1 MAGKSLIG
9 ALRVTLGLDSAE
21 FTKGTAKSRK
31 ELSNLQKG
39 ANALKGALVGMIG
52 FEVINQFRQL
62 GRAALDNVGGLGEQ
76 AAAIGVNTD
85 ALQQYRFIAL
95 QTGVEQ
101 ASLDKGLQQL
111 TRRLG
116 EAAMG
121 AKAPNK
127 ALDQLGVKLKDS
139 EGKVRDTDAVLLDI
153 IGGLEG
159 VDGAAR
165 KAAIAK
171 GLFGKSAQD
180 LMPLLIEG
188 KAKIKEYIL
197 EANRLGVVI
206 DAGTIANADQVA
218 EDLAKQE
225 KVMEMRMNGLFARN
239 AKAVATAEGAWQDF
253 KIGFIQVA
261 AEVIDGVS
269 AMGDDIV
276 RIWDDLSGLASNV
289 SASTSQAWAAYEN
302 WWNRWQSKA
311 NAFVASALAMPG
323 KVIGSVKAMV
333 LGVGQWLG
341 NQLGAVFD
349 GVKKRIDAVGGWFYD
364 LYDKVVGHSY
374 IPDMVDEIGVH
385 MARLDGEMLKPVEK
399 STNKAA
405 EAFRVLQQEVS
416 GILARLFPEMAEF
429 NQYEADKA
437 KLNKYFNDLK
447 KDSKDALAIE
457 GQREAAVEALRR
469 AYLGLHRDL
478 AAVEAGG
485 NATLI
490 ESVNGGKSIEEMND
504 EISDRFAD
512 TMGKLKAQ
520 SDITKVQVVDSFAQM
535 VDGGLRQLDRFM
547 KGIKSGNFLDI
558 VGGLFGAING
568 IAGAVTGGKGWNLGP
583 FSFGSGSA
591 NVPGFANGGSMV
603 LGGFRGI
610 DRNMLSLNGS
620 PIARV
625 SESER
630 LSITPANDRGGGG
643 TKIFDMR
650 GAVVTEDLLR
660 QMNNMAD
667 DRVRVMAPGIARA
680 GASMA
685 IGQLRRSAS
694 RSLG

>member
-21 FTKGTAKSRK
+21 FTKGGAKSRK

-127 ALDQLGVKLKDS
+127 ALDQLGVKLTDAK
-139 EGKVRDTDAVLLDI
+139 GKVRDTDAVLLDI
-153 IGGLEG
+153 IGGLERI
-159 VDGAAR
+159 DGAAK

-180 LMPLLIEG
+180 LMPLLTEG
-188 KAKIKEYIL
+188 KAKIKDYIT
-197 EANRLGVVI
+197 EANKLGVVI
-206 DAGTIANADQVA
+206 DAGTIANADKVA
-218 EDLAKQE
+218 DDLAKQE

-239 AKAVATAEGAWQDF
+239 AKAVATTEGAWQDF

-276 RIWDDLSGLASNV
+276 GIWGDLSELAGNV
-289 SASTSQAWAAYEN
+289 STEVSQAWAVYEN
-302 WWNRWQSKA
+302 WWNRTQARA
-311 NAFVASALAMPG
+311 NAFVATVQAMPG
-323 KVIGSVKAMV
+323 KVIASVKAMV
-333 LGVGQWLG
+333 VGVSNWLG
-341 NQLGAVFD
+341 NQLNAVFD
-349 GVKKRIDAVGGWFYD
+349 GVKKRVDAVGTWFYD

-385 MARLDGEMLKPVEK
+385 MARLDAEMVSPTVKA
-399 STNKAA
+399 TTKAA
-405 EAFRVLQQEVS
+405 EAFRALQQEVA
-416 GILARLFPEMAEF
+416 GILSRLFPEQA
-429 NQYEADKA
+429 
-437 KLNKYFNDLK
+437 LFNDFQKEKAALQK
-447 KDSKDALAIE
+447 YHMAGQLSADAHARAVRALVAEYAAPALLRGQKAVIGGASAGESWIAARADALE
-457 GQREAAVEALRR
+457 GLRDGAAEYRKTMARIGSDTDVLRVKVVE
-469 AYLGLHRDL
+469 
-478 AAVEAGG
+478 
-485 NATLI
+485 
-490 ESVNGGKSIEEMND
+490 
-504 EISDRFAD
+504 
-512 TMGKLKAQ
+512 
-520 SDITKVQVVDSFAQM
+520 SFAEM

-547 KGIKSGNFLDI
+547 KGIKSGNWLDI
-558 VGGLFGAING
+558 VGGLLGAING
-568 IAGAVTGGKGWNLGP
+568 IGGALTGGKGFNLGP
-583 FSFGSGSA
+583 FTFGSGGSQ
-591 NVPGFANGGSMV
+591 VPGFAQGGAMK

-625 SESER
+625 SESEQ
-630 LSITPANDRGGGG
+630 LSITPANDRGGGA

-650 GAVVTEDLLR
+650 GAVVTADLLR
-660 QMNNMAD
+660 QMNSLAD

-685 IGQLRRSAS
+685 VGQMRRAAG
-694 RSLG
+694 RQLA